1 MEPTEQNI
9 PIPPAKK
16 IQPHQ
21 VALWFAIGF
30 VTFSY
35 LSLVLFGT
43 DLILEGFGLFVSC
56 LVRPGIWLALHLGL
70 NNVWSYLVIMA
81 WGLMAWYLTYYIPV
95 KLWMT
100 SSRHMRMVLTSL
112 VILCFITCGTYQCYS
127 AKKPDWTSQGLNPD
141 RPGFEPQ
148 AITLSGEYGKGRDIF
163 FEIRMHGFDYYYARR
178 WHGNDWKPGAWFH
191 TYIAC
196 DGEGWSWGLHCSSI
210 GTGGGGGGLA
220 CSDEFILPARRLWDK
235 QHFIGANTNDLI
247 AKQKQWNHR
256 QEEFSDLVKVG
267 RWLVPSHIHLVDDN
281 GKSEDYFIKRIVFLP
296 TPDTNWFEQVMAK
309 YGHRAGFPLKDLNEP
324 GVAPGKRQ

>member
-100 SSRHMRMVLTSL
+100 SSRHMRMVLISL
-112 VILCFITCGTYQCYS
+112 VILCFIAYGTYQCYS

-141 RPGFEPQ
+141 WPGFEPQ

-178 WHGNDWKPGAWFH
+178 WHGNDWKPGP
-191 TYIAC
+191 
-196 DGEGWSWGLHCSSI
+196 G
-210 GTGGGGGGLA
+210 
-220 CSDEFILPARRLWDK
+220 FIPISRAM
-235 QHFIGANTNDLI
+235 A
-247 AKQKQWNHR
+247 
-256 QEEFSDLVKVG
+256 KVG
-267 RWLVPSHIHLVDDN
+267 LGACTVLPSEPAAEAVVWRAAMNLSCPHAGCGISNTLL
-281 GKSEDYFIKRIVFLP
+281 GR
-296 TPDTNWFEQVMAK
+296 TPMI
-309 YGHRAGFPLKDLNEP
+309 
-324 GVAPGKRQ
+324 